1 VADKVPLHR
10 GLGVGTVVDLTND
23 NDQDPEVPMKEWE
36 LEDARKHLD
45 AVAHLAV
52 TKGPQRIANGR
63 EAVVVLDAGEYD
75 RIIRGIEPTEPP
87 YDERGGPMNLVEFMQ
102 NSPLAEAFRDGA
114 FTEEEW
120 DAACRMGR

>member
-1 VADKVPLHR
+1 
-10 GLGVGTVVDLTND
+10 
-23 NDQDPEVPMKEWE
+23 MKEWE

-45 AVAHLAV
+45 AVTHLAV
-52 TKGPQRIANGR
+52 TKGPQRISTGS
-63 EAVVVLDAGEYD
+63 ETVVVLDAEEYD

-87 YDERGGPMNLVEFMQ
+87 YDGHGETMSFVEFMR

-120 DAACRMGR
+120 DAACRIGR

>member
-1 VADKVPLHR
+1 
-10 GLGVGTVVDLTND
+10 
-23 NDQDPEVPMKEWE
+23 MKEWE

-63 EAVVVLDAGEYD
+63 EAVVVLDAEEYD

-87 YDERGGPMNLVEFMQ
+87 YDERGEPLSFVEFMR
-102 NSPLAEAFRDGA
+102 NSPLAEAFREGA

-120 DAACRMGR
+120 DAACRIGR

>member
-1 VADKVPLHR
+1 
-10 GLGVGTVVDLTND
+10 
-23 NDQDPEVPMKEWE
+23 MKEWE

-52 TKGPQRIANGR
+52 TKGPQRISTGT
-63 EAVVVLDAGEYD
+63 EAVVVLDAEEYD

-87 YDERGGPMNLVEFMQ
+87 YDEHGEPMNLVEFMQ
-102 NSPLAEAFRDGA
+102 NSPLAEAFREGV
-114 FTEEEW
+114 FTGEEW